1 MAPTL
6 HTNSFSPNTLA
17 TSASNASRKKCANSP
32 PNSNLLTF
40 RQLTISCVPFYSE
53 EGRPAWLRSY
63 LLSIWLKST
72 SLVGWAERLHT
83 DECVA
88 VLSGF
93 TPGHTPTYASF
104 YDFFHRLWPG
114 SNKFSPHQRYRKSKP
129 PKGKST
135 GDKSPNFNKDHAAA
149 IIKYFEEHKAGG
161 LLNSKLH
168 VIFEI
173 FNIVFMAGS
182 VHRQIIDIN
191 NMLLSGDGTPVK
203 VSNRERSHSTCN
215 CHKNGFANCNHKRWF
230 SQPDA
235 NWGWDSSR
243 NLFFYGY
250 NLYLFTDAESGLPAF
265 PILERAS
272 RHDLPAMLHGLACL
286 KTFFADWNI
295 SALIL
300 DAAHDA
306 GAVYTM
312 CKKHNITPFI
322 DLNPRGV
329 KTPEDKGYTIGPDG
343 VPICPLGLPMRPNG
357 TDKKR
362 YRAKYICP
370 MTKYAERLCMCLNPC
385 TKSNYGRVVNISLK
399 DDPRLFCDPPRSSP
413 QWKVLYNKRT
423 SAERANKR
431 IKIDGLLEEG
441 HHHSSM
447 MWYIRLFAIIS
458 VIHVDAWHDNN

>member
-6 HTNSFSPNTLA
+6 HTNSSSPNTLA

-32 PNSNLLTF
+32 PNSNPLTF

-53 EGRPAWLRSY
+53 EGRPAWLPSSMLRSY

-72 SLVGWAERLHT
+72 SLVGWADRLHT

-93 TPGHTPTYASF
+93 APGHTPTYASF

-114 SNKFSPHQRYRKSKP
+114 SNNFSPHQRYRKSKP

-149 IIKYFEEHKAGG
+149 IIKYFDEHKAGG

-203 VSNRERSHSTCN
+203 VSNRERSHSTCD

-230 SQPDA
+230 SV
-235 NWGWDSSR
+235 
-243 NLFFYGY
+243 
-250 NLYLFTDAESGLPAF
+250 
-265 PILERAS
+265 
-272 RHDLPAMLHGLACL
+272 H
-286 KTFFADWNI
+286 
-295 SALIL
+295 
-300 DAAHDA
+300 
-306 GAVYTM
+306 
-312 CKKHNITPFI
+312 
-322 DLNPRGV
+322 
-329 KTPEDKGYTIGPDG
+329 
-343 VPICPLGLPMRPNG
+343 
-357 TDKKR
+357 
-362 YRAKYICP
+362 
-370 MTKYAERLCMCLNPC
+370 
-385 TKSNYGRVVNISLK
+385 
-399 DDPRLFCDPPRSSP
+399 
-413 QWKVLYNKRT
+413 
-423 SAERANKR
+423 
-431 IKIDGLLEEG
+431 
-441 HHHSSM
+441 
-447 MWYIRLFAIIS
+447 
-458 VIHVDAWHDNN
+458 